1 MDRLKTCPA
10 LRALATLV
18 PATLLLI
25 GPAVVFSKL
34 RTASTFLQLVGAGCL
49 TMVVLNHI
57 CEAFDLVPWMQW
69 GLPNS
74 AGHYL
79 DLVSAV
85 LGLVLF
91 PIGYLWPGGVSHDHE
106 RVNQLIVG
114 STSSSLSSLRRPAA
128 ASSAAS
134 IRAA

>member
-1 MDRLKTCPA
+1 MNATTLK
-10 LRALATLV
+10 ALATLV
-18 PATLLLI
+18 LACLLLA
-25 GPAVVFSKL
+25 GSAVLFSKA
-34 RTASTFLQLVGAGCL
+34 RTVSTFLQLVGAGCL
-49 TMVVLNHI
+49 TVVALTHV

-91 PIGYLWPGGVSHDHE
+91 PIGYLWHAVTAREP
-106 RVNQLIVG
+106 
-114 STSSSLSSLRRPAA
+114 
-128 ASSAAS
+128 
-134 IRAA
+134 

>member
-1 MDRLKTCPA
+1 MTDGPGRL
-10 LRALATLV
+10 
-18 PATLLLI
+18 
-25 GPAVVFSKL
+25 S
-34 RTASTFLQLVGAGCL
+34 
-49 TMVVLNHI
+49 HI

-91 PIGYLWPGGVSHDHE
+91 PIGYLCGARLPHANLE
-106 RVNQLIVG
+106 LL
-114 STSSSLSSLRRPAA
+114 T
-128 ASSAAS
+128 
-134 IRAA
+134 RA

>member
-1 MDRLKTCPA
+1 MIATA
-10 LRALATLV
+10 LRALAALV

-25 GPAVVFSKL
+25 GSAVLFSKV
-34 RTASTFLQLVGAGCL
+34 RTVSTFLQLVGAGCL
-49 TMVVLNHI
+49 TVVVLSHI

-91 PIGYLWPGGVSHDHE
+91 PIGYLW
-106 RVNQLIVG
+106 
-114 STSSSLSSLRRPAA
+114 
-128 ASSAAS
+128 
-134 IRAA
+134 RAITACEP

>member
-1 MDRLKTCPA
+1 MNATALKT
-10 LRALATLV
+10 LAALV
-18 PATLLLI
+18 PACLLLA
-25 GPAVVFSKL
+25 GSAVVFSKL

-49 TMVVLNHI
+49 TMVVLSHI
-57 CEAFDLVPWMQW
+57 CEAFYLVPWMQW

-91 PIGYLWPGGVSHDHE
+91 PIGYLW
-106 RVNQLIVG
+106 
-114 STSSSLSSLRRPAA
+114 
-128 ASSAAS
+128 
-134 IRAA
+134 RAITAREP